1 MILITRLAYKTV
13 KPWHQ
18 NTQIILRS
26 RSRSAALPSH
36 TPTLGLQ
43 IIKLSQTVGV
53 ISGYLVYKLG
63 IIKETCCQTEPDIV
77 IMAQIW
83 QLPVPAFTDQMDLG
97 MNCSVGKQIEMLQ
110 YLKVFQSLPVSF
122 GWRKGDKSCI
132 WNKDPMESM
141 AAVFFFLSFFLSCKG
156 LMFIPCLYLQAPT
169 DMHKH

>member
-43 IIKLSQTVGV
+43 IIKLSQTVAV

-77 IMAQIW
+77 IMAQMW
-83 QLPVPAFTDQMDLG
+83 QLPVPAFTDQMELG
-97 MNCSVGKQIEMLQ
+97 VRKRIEMLR
-110 YLKVFQSLPVSF
+110 YLKSFSRCLFQSVEGKVTKVVSETKT
-122 GWRKGDKSCI
+122 GWSQWRLSF
-132 WNKDPMESM
+132 S
-141 AAVFFFLSFFLSCKG
+141 FFHSFFLVR
-156 LMFIPCLYLQAPT
+156 A
-169 DMHKH
+169 